1 MSPHVLEKEH
11 AVLNDARHAIS
22 SRDSH
27 IWTLRIVLVMSLV
40 IVGFLVFVIY
50 QRQSDITIHVPPNIA
65 EGAML
70 RPGQLHK
77 PNVYIFAV
85 NVWTGLNEWLDS
97 GKTDYDKSIEKYTC
111 QITPD
116 FERWLRLNR
125 KEKINSGELD
135 RTRTLTEIV
144 PYDTN
149 FVSELNP
156 NIFNVVMVMRL
167 QERIGGMIIKDVSMN
182 YSLKVIPDHRHCND
196 YGMAI
201 AGFVVDPT
209 RAEQDAEAASR
220 KSRK

>member
-1 MSPHVLEKEH
+1 MLD
-11 AVLNDARHAIS
+11 DARHAIS

-27 IWTLRIVLVMSLV
+27 IWTLRIVLVISLL
-40 IVGFLVFVIY
+40 IVGLLVFVIY

-65 EGAML
+65 EGAIL

-97 GKTDYDKSIEKYTC
+97 GKTDYVKMIEKYKC
-111 QITPD
+111 QITPE
-116 FERWLRLNR
+116 FERWLRLNQ
-125 KEKINSGELD
+125 KEKINHGELD
-135 RTRTLTEIV
+135 RTRTLTEVV
-144 PYDTN
+144 PYDPH

-167 QERIGGMIIKDVSMN
+167 QERIGDMITKDITMN
-182 YSLKVIPDHRHCND
+182 YSLKVIPDHRNCNN

-209 RAEQDAEAASR
+209 RAEREAEAASR
-220 KSRK
+220 KARK